1 MLGCG
6 GLPRGRVVELYG
18 PPGCGKTTLSLLWTA
33 AAQRHSGNVVYVDLE
48 RSFDRAWAAA
58 CGVRVEDLIVLAPVS
73 ADETLAM
80 TESLLGSFAVDLV
93 VVDSAA
99 ALVSEEDLDTPVEEM
114 RIDSHTEVLARCLR
128 RLSALAQRTSACL
141 LFLNQTRRDR
151 NGQDRSAGYRALA
164 LHAAIRVSI
173 SPGSR
178 GAGGAQ
184 ALQLSTIKNKLAA
197 PFAEAWVELRGAEVA
212 EIERKGPERAYRAA
226 AAARRRG

>member
-18 PPGCGKTTLSLLWTA
+18 PPDCGKTTLSLLWTA
-33 AAQRHSGNVVYVDLE
+33 AAQRHSGNVVFVDLE
-48 RSFDRAWAAA
+48 RSFDPAWAAA

-99 ALVSEEDLDTPVEEM
+99 ALVSEEELETPVEEL
-114 RIDSHTEVLARCLR
+114 RIASHTEVLARCLR

-141 LFLNQTRRDR
+141 LFLNQARRDR
-151 NGQDRSAGYRALA
+151 KGQDRSAGYRALA

-173 SPGSR
+173 SPETR

-184 ALQLSTIKNKLAA
+184 TLQLATIKNKLAA
-197 PFAEAWVELRGAEVA
+197 PFAEAWVELRGAQVT

-226 AAARRRG
+226 AARRTG